1 MYILNKLNLTKM
13 ANTKKAVK
21 RKNTVSVVQM
31 TPGGRKLKKYSSI
44 REAATSTGTDPS
56 NISKVTRGV
65 YKTAGG
71 FRWQTAK

>member
-1 MYILNKLNLTKM
+1 M
-13 ANTKKAVK
+13 ANTKKVT
-21 RKNTVSVVQM
+21 KNKNMVAVVQM
-31 TPGGRKLKKYSSI
+31 TTGGRKLKRYSSI
-44 REAATSTGTDPS
+44 REASNVTGVDSS